1 MTAKKRTTGTMNRG
15 LEVTGAVYG
24 AAEALNRELKENL
37 ENSLSNV
44 SLLTLIMFYERV
56 KRVWKEDLL

>member
-1 MTAKKRTTGTMNRG
+1 MNRG